1 MGTGGSEDTR
11 AHSGAP
17 RTDGMDRR
25 GDRGQSEVLGALLMV
40 ALALI
45 FGALVGVWALDL
57 GITNNE
63 QTVAPQ
69 VSFGTSVVDGDLTI
83 EHETGSNLETDR
95 ISLVGSESGNFTFD
109 VGPTWE
115 TGETVTITP
124 QDGETVRLY
133 WYAPKK
139 GDSATLF
146 EYRFSG

>member
-1 MGTGGSEDTR
+1 MGTGGGRDRR
-11 AHSGAP
+11 ARSVAS
-17 RTDGMDRR
+17 RTDGTDRR

-45 FGALVGVWALDL
+45 FGALVGIWALDL

-69 VSFGTSVVDGDLTI
+69 VSFGTSVVDGNLTI

-95 ISLVGSESGNFTFD
+95 IALVGSESGNFTVD

-124 QDGETVRLY
+124 KDGETVRLY
-133 WYAPKK
+133 WYAPRA
-139 GDSATLF
+139 GDSATLL
-146 EYRFSG
+146 EYKFTG